1 MNWWQMETK
10 EAARRLETDEKQGL
24 TSQMAAE
31 RLAQKGRN
39 ELAETDGKKSLFWR
53 FLAQF
58 DDFMILLLLGAA
70 VVSVVIS
77 RLSGEN
83 DVLDAVMILG
93 IVVLNAALG
102 LFQESKAE
110 KALEALKK
118 MAAPHARVIRDG
130 VVREIPAAEVVLG
143 DLLLL
148 ETGDAVCADGRVVES
163 CSLKTE
169 ESALTGEALP
179 VEKTAAGGLPAET
192 ATGDRKNMVLV
203 GGYVV
208 YGCLLYTSRCV

>member
-1 MNWWQMETK
+1 MRETGEDMNWWQMETK

-77 RLSGEN
+77 GKQSRKGAGSP
-83 DVLDAVMILG
+83 
-93 IVVLNAALG
+93 
-102 LFQESKAE
+102 E
-110 KALEALKK
+110 KNGGA
-118 MAAPHARVIRDG
+118 
-130 VVREIPAAEVVLG
+130 
-143 DLLLL
+143 
-148 ETGDAVCADGRVVES
+148 S
-163 CSLKTE
+163 CS
-169 ESALTGEALP
+169 
-179 VEKTAAGGLPAET
+179 
-192 ATGDRKNMVLV
+192 
-203 GGYVV
+203 
-208 YGCLLYTSRCV
+208 CHSRWCGA

>member
-24 TSQMAAE
+24 TSQMATE

-83 DVLDAVMILG
+83 DGNISCNSFNQTKPEC
-93 IVVLNAALG
+93 NARTH
-102 LFQESKAE
+102 Q
-110 KALEALKK
+110 
-118 MAAPHARVIRDG
+118 
-130 VVREIPAAEVVLG
+130 
-143 DLLLL
+143 LLSS
-148 ETGDAVCADGRVVES
+148 G
-163 CSLKTE
+163 E
-169 ESALTGEALP
+169 E
-179 VEKTAAGGLPAET
+179 
-192 ATGDRKNMVLV
+192 NF
-203 GGYVV
+203 
-208 YGCLLYTSRCV
+208 

>member
-1 MNWWQMETK
+1 MRETGEDMNWWQMETK

-118 MAAPHARVIRDG
+118 WRRLMLVSFEMVWCVKFRRQKWCWGICCCWKQGTLSV
-130 VVREIPAAEVVLG
+130 
-143 DLLLL
+143 
-148 ETGDAVCADGRVVES
+148 
-163 CSLKTE
+163 
-169 ESALTGEALP
+169 LTG
-179 VEKTAAGGLPAET
+179 VWWKAA
-192 ATGDRKNMVLV
+192 V
-203 GGYVV
+203 
-208 YGCLLYTSRCV
+208 

>member
-31 RLAQKGRN
+31 RLVQKGRN

-93 IVVLNAALG
+93 IVVLNAVLG

-118 MAAPHARVIRDG
+118 MAAPHARVIRDLSL
-130 VVREIPAAEVVLG
+130 IHICLPPALG
-143 DLLLL
+143 LRNIYLL
-148 ETGDAVCADGRVVES
+148 DSSR
-163 CSLKTE
+163 
-169 ESALTGEALP
+169 
-179 VEKTAAGGLPAET
+179 
-192 ATGDRKNMVLV
+192 VLV
-203 GGYVV
+203 RR
-208 YGCLLYTSRCV
+208 LPRKL

>member
-118 MAAPHARVIRDG
+118 NGGTSCPCRKGWHCAGNSGGGSSARGFIA
-130 VVREIPAAEVVLG
+130 VRN
-143 DLLLL
+143 
-148 ETGDAVCADGRVVES
+148 R
-163 CSLKTE
+163 
-169 ESALTGEALP
+169 
-179 VEKTAAGGLPAET
+179 
-192 ATGDRKNMVLV
+192 
-203 GGYVV
+203 
-208 YGCLLYTSRCV
+208 GCCLC